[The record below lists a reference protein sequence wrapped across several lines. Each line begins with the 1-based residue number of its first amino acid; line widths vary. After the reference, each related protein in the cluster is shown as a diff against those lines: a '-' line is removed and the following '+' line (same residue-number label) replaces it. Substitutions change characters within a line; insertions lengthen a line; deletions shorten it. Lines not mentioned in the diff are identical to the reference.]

1 MKFFFLLE
9 NNDTILSF
17 LFLFTLVKLESRSGF
32 KDLTGEILFE
42 DCTRF
47 VSGEFKGMKPVG
59 RHALKRVFKKRFEAM
74 STLARTSNGKWCA
87 FSLHNVLCDLC

>member
-32 KDLTGEILFE
+32 KDLTGEI
-42 DCTRF
+42 RF
-47 VSGEFKGMKPVG
+47 
-59 RHALKRVFKKRFEAM
+59 
-74 STLARTSNGKWCA
+74 
-87 FSLHNVLCDLC
+87 